1 MSYVRANTAPPF
13 GMRSQALSPMASRL
27 GYYFRSGFPLPT
39 TSMSR
44 PLRLGSAFWD
54 GPDNVYPQP
63 ELSRTRATATQLN
76 GEWVPPQ
83 PPTRALFQQGAV
95 TYRINPANG
104 QYEFRSTDMTP
115 RGLWQQNTFQHPV
128 RSALSSLGVPV
139 ATRGTTLVQH
149 HGRNVVMHTTP
160 RGRITQGRQSH
171 DPIVKLKAAL
181 AGMFSGPGCAGGCG
195 CGGSC
200 GKHLGDDEPCGIDDA
215 GNVMMCPV
223 ANTTGGGGGTST
235 WDGSANPPFT
245 PPATGI
251 PGLQNGPPLVNGVLP
266 GTAGGSI
273 LQQVANGI
281 NTVLNPHPVVQPA
294 TLTPASWFSGST
306 AIGGVSVPNMLLAG
320 GLVIAGLSLG
330 SGGSRGRR

>member
-44 PLRLGSAFWD
+44 PVQLGSAFWD

-63 ELSRTRATATQLN
+63 ELSRTRGTATQLN

-115 RGLWQQNTFQHPV
+115 RGVWQQNTFQHPV

-139 ATRGTTLVQH
+139 GTRGTTLVQN

-160 RGRITQGRQSH
+160 RGRIMQGPQSH
-171 DPIVKLKAAL
+171 GPLVKLKAAL

-200 GKHLGDDEPCGIDDA
+200 GKHLGDDEPCGIDSD

-223 ANTTGGGGGTST
+223 VTPTNVPPPGGGGGTT
-235 WDGSANPPFT
+235 AWDGSANPPFT
-245 PPATGI
+245 PPANTAPPITG
-251 PGLQNGPPLVNGVLP
+251 GGG
-266 GTAGGSI
+266 GGGGST

-281 NTVLNPHPVVQPA
+281 NAVFNPHPAVQPA
-294 TLTPASWFSGST
+294 TLSAGSWFSGST
-306 AIGGVSVPNMLLAG
+306 NIMGAIVPNFVLIGGIA
-320 GLVIAGLSLG
+320 LVGLSLG
-330 SGGSRGRR
+330 SKRR